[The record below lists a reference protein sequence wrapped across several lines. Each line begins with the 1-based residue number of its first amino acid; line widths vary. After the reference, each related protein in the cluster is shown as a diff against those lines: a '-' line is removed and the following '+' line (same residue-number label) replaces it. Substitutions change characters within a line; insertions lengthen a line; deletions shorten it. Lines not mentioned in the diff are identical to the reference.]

1 LEAYATG
8 TDGKDADEI
17 GAGTTRIA
25 GTTGLIELP
34 AVGGGTQVAAPAAAT
49 FVVVT
54 AATSTA
60 IVVVLVV
67 VLVVALLA
75 VALLGASRQPL
86 VRALGP
92 NLLLPNHGQ
101 RPEQGQTRHQPPQQP
116 AAAPGRLERSRQSIE
131 GGRIHG
137 NSSGQQAWWIA
148 DSARGI
154 GSVADRQRG
163 RPHAALHGGK
173 DREVPMNPA

>member
-34 AVGGGTQVAAPAAAT
+34 AGNGGTQVAATAATT

-54 AATSTA
+54 AATATA

-67 VLVVALLA
+67 ILVIALLA
-75 VALLGASRQPL
+75 VALLGALLQPIDG
-86 VRALGP
+86 ALGGG
-92 NLLLPNHGQ
+92 LLLTPRG
-101 RPEQGQTRHQPPQQP
+101 
-116 AAAPGRLERSRQSIE
+116 E
-131 GGRIHG
+131 GT
-137 NSSGQQAWWIA
+137 
-148 DSARGI
+148 
-154 GSVADRQRG
+154 
-163 RPHAALHGGK
+163 
-173 DREVPMNPA
+173 E